1 MSLLA
6 ESATNTGTL
15 IGALIGFVIWLV
27 ILFWTMS
34 IARRKGHSPFLW
46 GVLAFFFS
54 AIALIIIAILPS
66 NQSRT
71 V

>member
-6 ESATNTGTL
+6 ESATNTGTI

-34 IARRKGHSPFLW
+34 IARRKGRSALLW

-54 AIALIIIAILPS
+54 AIALIIVAILPS
-66 NQSRT
+66 DRPRT